1 MTAKAASL
9 IVITLAGAICCLGQ
23 RSNVSLPRIGS
34 LRTDEP
40 AGDGRSGC
48 DNHDIVWSQG
58 GEKYVF
64 MSSSEGYQPFMNL
77 NGHNVEL
84 ELKKTT
90 LTYID
95 VPFYAKA
102 VYEYAHMGTRI
113 IVRLTAQS
121 DYTTYVPA
129 TIIVRRGQRS
139 RIIHG
144 FVAPQCDAL

>member
-1 MTAKAASL
+1 MKAKAAGLVL
-9 IVITLAGAICCLGQ
+9 ILLAAAICCIGQ
-23 RSNVSLPRIGS
+23 KPKSLPRIGS

-40 AGDGRSGC
+40 AGDSRSGC
-48 DNHDIVWSQG
+48 DNHEIVWRQG

-95 VPFYAKA
+95 VPYYAKA
-102 VYEYAHMGTRI
+102 VYEYAYKGVRI
-113 IVRLTAQS
+113 TVRLTTQS

-129 TIIVRRGQRS
+129 TIIVRRRKRS
-139 RIIHG
+139 RVIHG